1 MSCRIFTFP
10 SFVRELKHLAKRY
23 KSIKEDLRSLANEL
37 KENPRMGS
45 DLGNGLRKV
54 RLSIKSKG
62 TGKRGG
68 ARVITVVVSDLDDN
82 LGLLYIYD
90 KSDRETIKGKELEDL
105 LKKNGLI

>member
-10 SFVRELKHLAKRY
+10 SFDRELKHLAKRY

-68 ARVITVVVSDLDDN
+68 ARVIKVVVSDLDDN